1 MVFLRHRYE
10 SMARMTNIVKP
21 LHMVHQKRCRVWNR
35 GNVGALG
42 ISLLPDGLVATYGL
56 EFSTASTERT
66 HEENQERAYIAAS
79 RRSDRSLEARVESA
93 RRASEIHKRRTGRSL
108 RVSEEDV
115 INEEMYEEE
124 EDDLPHQYRCL
135 TAHLHSQS
143 TDFNHVFSD
152 YLTNHIGMRSALEEA
167 LRDSYAT
174 QAAQQAGRVPG
185 PYPSVAGMMNAQ
197 AQLNYQAQMLE
208 SNHPPYAIH
217 NALAGMPIA
226 AMPQPSA
233 YLQQQ
238 QLPYFDPQL
247 RNTQSLQNQRQ
258 HNNQCHAESTMKCQ
272 QSAAVKSPSPD
283 TSKPNRGNSMP
294 VEIKSESPALQSIE
308 QPQTPVSRSYEP
320 RPQPK
325 RPGPADFN
333 ATDSSLSTG
342 ASCDKTCM
350 PQVNVQAAD
359 SEFNPFATATP
370 QDEGIFNANIGF
382 PNDPLMDM
390 FMAGN
395 EALNVPPSYDSSLN
409 TSYSGTPAVKLELG
423 TKTHVGGLD
432 STVGGGIAPAQL
444 ESASVKKGLD
454 VISGVPARLKG
465 SAAGTASTSATGT
478 LGIAP
483 DKWNEWIESGEW
495 EGGVQ

>member
-1 MVFLRHRYE
+1 
-10 SMARMTNIVKP
+10 
-21 LHMVHQKRCRVWNR
+21 
-35 GNVGALG
+35 
-42 ISLLPDGLVATYGL
+42 
-56 EFSTASTERT
+56 
-66 HEENQERAYIAAS
+66 
-79 RRSDRSLEARVESA
+79 
-93 RRASEIHKRRTGRSL
+93 
-108 RVSEEDV
+108 
-115 INEEMYEEE
+115 
-124 EDDLPHQYRCL
+124 
-135 TAHLHSQS
+135 
-143 TDFNHVFSD
+143 
-152 YLTNHIGMRSALEEA
+152 
-167 LRDSYAT
+167 
-174 QAAQQAGRVPG
+174 
-185 PYPSVAGMMNAQ
+185 
-197 AQLNYQAQMLE
+197 MLE

-226 AMPQPSA
+226 MPQPSA
-233 YLQQQ
+233 YLPQQ

-258 HNNQCHAESTMKCQ
+258 HNNQCHPESTMKCQ

-294 VEIKSESPALQSIE
+294 VEIKTESPALQSIE

-409 TSYSGTPAVKLELG
+409 PSYSGTPAVKLELG

-432 STVGGGIAPAQL
+432 STVGGGIVPAQL
-444 ESASVKKGLD
+444 ESATVKKGLD

-478 LGIAP
+478 PGIAP